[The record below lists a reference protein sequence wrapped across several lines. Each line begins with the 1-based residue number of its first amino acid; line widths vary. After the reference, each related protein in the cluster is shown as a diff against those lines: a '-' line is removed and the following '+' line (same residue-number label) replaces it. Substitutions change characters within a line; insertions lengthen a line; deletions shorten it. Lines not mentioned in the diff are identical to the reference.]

1 MKKFNKIY
9 FIVNEHST
17 RGQNMASIIDEKIA
31 QFNIPYQIYKTQQ
44 KKDGTNIATS
54 LAPKLHSDDL
64 IVASGGDGTL
74 SEVVN
79 GMQYNNVDIP
89 VAFIPTGSGNDFAR
103 SVHIP
108 RNSDEAIDY
117 IFEVD
122 KATQLDVLK
131 ITENNH
137 TFYAVNNSGIGI
149 DGQVI
154 HAIQS
159 ASDKKS
165 HNFTYLCRTLIYL
178 FKQRTFDFT
187 LIIDNEVIE
196 VKNALIV
203 LMANQG
209 IFGGGI
215 NLHPK
220 TNATNGLVDIL
231 YGANLNV
238 LDLLSLV
245 PKVLTTQ
252 SHLKHKKVYTH
263 VGKRI
268 TLSVHNKQYAQADG
282 ESLGFKT
289 HIYEYESVKQNFW
302 IKSI

>member
-1 MKKFNKIY
+1 MKKFNKLH

-17 RGQNMASIIDEKIA
+17 RGKNMASIIESKIVS
-31 QFNIPYQIYKTQQ
+31 FNIPYQIYKTQK
-44 KKDGTNIATS
+44 KKDGINIVENI
-54 LAPKLHSDDL
+54 APKLHSDDL

-79 GMQYNNVDIP
+79 GLQYNNVDIP

-131 ITENNH
+131 ISEDNYI
-137 TFYAVNNSGIGI
+137 FYAVNNSGIGI

-154 HAIQS
+154 HDIQS

-165 HNFTYLCRTLIYL
+165 HNFTYLFRTLGYL

-187 LIIDNEVIE
+187 ITIDNEVIE
-196 VKNALIV
+196 VRNALIV

-238 LDLLSLV
+238 LDLLSLI
-245 PKVLTTQ
+245 PKILTTQ
-252 SHLKHKKVYTH
+252 SHLKHKKVHTH
-263 VGKRI
+263 VGKKI
-268 TLSVHNKQYAQADG
+268 TLSVHNKQYAQVDG
-282 ESLGFKT
+282 EFLGFKT
-289 HIYEYESVKQNFW
+289 HMYEYESVKQNFW